1 MVDLRRARSLN
12 SDQQGFTLVEL
23 LVSMLVFAIF
33 LTILISSIV
42 GITRASTRVSVIAQT
57 SNGILSVFQSMDRQI
72 RYADSI
78 NFPATVANGNVYVEF
93 RTPASSAP
101 NGVTT
106 CTQYRYVPSTLSLQL
121 RQWPDVA
128 GTPAPA
134 WINGLTNVAND
145 GGSTYPFKMIPASS
159 GGSLMQQL
167 TLSIDG
173 GAAPLKGAAIATT
186 FVARNSS
193 VASPSNAQS
202 LLAGTS
208 DTPVCI
214 ADLGSAARL

>member
-1 MVDLRRARSLN
+1 MVDLPLARSAK

-23 LVSMLVFAIF
+23 LVSMLVFSIF
-33 LTILISSIV
+33 LTILISSVV

-57 SNGILSVFQSMDRQI
+57 SNGILSVFQSMDRQV

-78 NFPATVANGNVYVEF
+78 NFPAIVSGGNVYVEF
-93 RTPASSAP
+93 RTPASSTSS
-101 NGVTT
+101 GVTT
-106 CTQYRYVPSTLSLQL
+106 CTQYRYVPTTLSLQL

-128 GTPAPA
+128 GTAAPD

-145 GGSTYPFKMIPASS
+145 GGTTYPFKMTPASS

-167 TLSIDG
+167 SLSIDG
-173 GAAPLKGAAIATT
+173 GVSPIKGAAIATT

-202 LLAGTS
+202 VVAGTS

-214 ADLGSAARL
+214 ADLGSAARP